1 VQLLKRSE
9 MFAHQSEAA
18 ALIKKIRQLL
28 LILRPGGGKT
38 AATLTAMADLQPW
51 PALIVAPIR
60 VCENVW
66 EQEAATWTHLKGLKF
81 ELLRGTPDQR
91 LAALDRPA
99 HIYLINYEMLAWL
112 VRDAGVDLGGFGAI
126 VWDEVSML
134 KSPGSV
140 RFKAVRK
147 ALEKTPADQIRV
159 GLTGTP
165 TGNSLLNLWG
175 EAFVCD
181 TGRSLGK
188 SYVSWRA
195 RHFHTVDR
203 DGFVWRPNHGADR
216 EIRGA
221 LKRSAAFIEPVKI
234 LLKGYRALKGYRE
247 VSIRFDLPR
256 PARKAY
262 EELRVQLVTQLE
274 SGKDILSLGK
284 LPLSGKLRQI
294 LSGAIYVDAAGLVWE
309 EIHTAR
315 LDALRDLVE
324 ELEGAPLLV
333 AYGFRHEQERIARA
347 FPGMVRD
354 LSEKGA
360 IDAWNRGDVPLLTLH
375 PLSGGHGL
383 NLQHGGADLCCFSL
397 PWSSEQYQQTIG
409 RLDRPGQRREV
420 MVHRLEAKGSL
431 DREIANALAARA
443 TVERKLSHGLSPHP
457 ATAERRPSAGSAA
470 QPRD

>member
-1 VQLLKRSE
+1 MLKRSE
-9 MFAHQSEAA
+9 MFAHQSEAVT
-18 ALIKKIRQLL
+18 LIKKIRQLL

-38 AATLTAMADLQPW
+38 AATLTALADLQPW

-66 EQEAATWTHLKGLKF
+66 AQEAVTWAHLKGLKF
-81 ELLRGTPDQR
+81 ELLRGTPAQR
-91 LAALDRPA
+91 LDALDRPA
-99 HIYLINYEMLAWL
+99 HVYLVNYEMLAWL
-112 VRDAGVDLGGFGAI
+112 VREAGVDLGSFGAI

-147 ALEKTPADQIRV
+147 ALEKAPADQIRV

-181 TGRSLGK
+181 TGRALGR

-195 RHFHTVDR
+195 HHFHTVDR
-203 DGFVWRPNHGADR
+203 DGYVWRPNHGADR

-221 LKRSAAFIEPVKI
+221 LKPSAAFIEPAKSPS
-234 LLKGYRALKGYRE
+234 KGYRE
-247 VSIRFDLPR
+247 VSIPFDLPR

-294 LSGAIYVDAAGLVWE
+294 LSGAIYTDPAGEAWE

-315 LDALRDLVE
+315 LDALKDLAE

-333 AYGFRHEQERIARA
+333 AYQFRHEQERIARA

-354 LSEKGA
+354 LSAKGA

-383 NLQHGGADLCCFSL
+383 NLQHGGADLCWFSL

-431 DREIANALAARA
+431 DREIASALSARA
-443 TVERKLSHGLSPHP
+443 TVERTLSHGLTPRP
-457 ATAERRPSAGSAA
+457 ATAWPRQAARSAA
-470 QPRD
+470 QRRD